1 MNNVVQKT
9 CMLFLGNVMQ
19 TIEGP
24 FEHIEGLLLKGVGCG
39 NNLHTI
45 LDVVDVGVGGF
56 ACKVPSHHL
65 HCEDYNELL

>member
-24 FEHIEGLLLKGVGCG
+24 FENIEGLLLKRVGCG

-56 ACKVPSHHL
+56 CW
-65 HCEDYNELL
+65 

>member
-1 MNNVVQKT
+1 VPCKQLKAFSEN
-9 CMLFLGNVMQ
+9 
-19 TIEGP
+19 
-24 FEHIEGLLLKGVGCG
+24 IEGLLLKGVGCG

-45 LDVVDVGVGGF
+45 LDVGAGGF